1 MQTTTTTEK
10 TLTNINEIIEMS
22 KKCSNEYHRKRIEET
37 IKQHEEIQKYYPCS
51 INVDFTIYE
60 DNEKESIYAERMSI
74 FLNHE
79 YIKIEIRFDEYRK
92 KYNIFAHFDRIFL
105 NVDHYKRREIEK
117 TVTAPKN
124 IGVLTTKKINDW
136 VSYYEKIYK
145 FFDLSNYD
153 LETVSKLL
161 EIANYELK
169 INPKAA
175 SAIDIYR
182 LAKFLLL
189 INPKDHYLLNF

>member
-79 YIKIEIRFDEYRK
+79 YI
-92 KYNIFAHFDRIFL
+92 FL
-105 NVDHYKRREIEK
+105 IKH
-117 TVTAPKN
+117 
-124 IGVLTTKKINDW
+124 
-136 VSYYEKIYK
+136 
-145 FFDLSNYD
+145 
-153 LETVSKLL
+153 
-161 EIANYELK
+161 
-169 INPKAA
+169 
-175 SAIDIYR
+175 
-182 LAKFLLL
+182 
-189 INPKDHYLLNF
+189 